1 MDLTILLTILGI
13 IATIAAPAAGYI
25 LKLRKEYKIYY
36 SVIWKSSKKLRAR
49 ELLGERPFED
59 YYYTRNIDNQIQRSF
74 ERRRNII
81 IVGPPLS
88 GKTRS
93 VYNALKQL
101 KKPLH
106 LLVPR
111 SVPVQ
116 NFQFPKDFV
125 FWKPQMI
132 FIDDLQYYIERQ
144 DSFYLLFRVAKERGI
159 PIAATCHSGRE
170 FKKVKN
176 KMVEQNLDLDIIFG
190 DDIIEMEKI
199 SADEGKLVSEKLGMK
214 WDTVKF
220 NGTIGSIFMRLSEM
234 ERRFDSCDNI
244 EKTILRSLRNLYK
257 SGIYEEN
264 SIFRLEWIK
273 KAAGMFELEGRD
285 FEWTGWI
292 KNLEDKEFAK
302 ITRRNKIW
310 AEDAYL
316 EFVVKPEVE
325 LQQTDIFESMTDVFS
340 DNAEV
345 LQMLGERAYDTG
357 IVDTQIADY
366 MKIAIGSFEK
376 VLALIDKDSQHAEYI
391 KAQNYLGQSY
401 WSLSKVKD
409 TIQNSLKA
417 VEYSNEILKTISIET
432 HPVEYARIKNRIGS
446 TYTAFAEIETRE
458 ENCLSAIEAYNEA
471 LKVFTFADF
480 PVEYARVHNN
490 LGGAYLILAEVKDK
504 TANYKKAITSFEE
517 TLRVVISADNPK
529 LYAIAKNNIANTY
542 ARLSDIEDSES
553 NLKRSIEAYNDV
565 LGQQSKEKAALQY
578 GMTKNNIGN
587 AYAMLALIKDKKL
600 NLDNAIR
607 AFEEALEVRKP
618 EQVPIQYANTMFN
631 LGDAYLVK
639 SELDNDAEPLY
650 RAIDAF
656 EESLIIRKE
665 TEYPIQFAECKTGL
679 GKAYVNL
686 AGFEDKTE
694 NYHKAIASFDDA
706 LKIFTEEKFP
716 ENYHM
721 LQEEISKAKK
731 IFF

>member
-25 LKLRKEYKIYY
+25 LKLRKEYKNYY
-36 SVIWKSSKKLRAR
+36 SVIWKSSKKLKAR
-49 ELLGERPFED
+49 ELLGERPYEE
-59 YYYTRNIDNQIQRSF
+59 YYYNRNIDTHIQRSL

-93 VYNALKQL
+93 FFNALKQL
-101 KKPLH
+101 KTPVH

-111 SVPVQ
+111 SVQVT
-116 NFQFPKDFV
+116 NFQFPKDFI

-144 DSFYLLFRVAKERGI
+144 DSFYLLFREAKERGI

-199 SADEGKLVSEKLGMK
+199 SAEEGKLVSEKLGMK

-234 ERRFDSCDNI
+234 ERRFDNCDNI

-264 SIFRLEWIK
+264 SIFSMDWIK

-292 KNLEDKEFAK
+292 KNLEDKEFVK
-302 ITRRNKIW
+302 IARRNKIW

-325 LQQTDIFESMTDVFS
+325 LQQTDIFENMTEVFA

-345 LQMLGERAYDTG
+345 LQMLGERAYDIG
-357 IVDTQIADY
+357 VVDTQIGDY

-376 VLALIDKDSQHAEYI
+376 VLTLIDKDFQHAEYI

-409 TIQNSLKA
+409 TIQNSMKA
-417 VEYSNEILKTISIET
+417 VEYSNEILKTISIES

-542 ARLSDIEDSES
+542 ARLSDIEDAES

-565 LGQQSKEKAALQY
+565 LAQQSKEKAALQY

-639 SELDNDAEPLY
+639 SELDKDAEPLY

-665 TEYPIQFAECKTGL
+665 TEYPIQFAECKAGL

-716 ENYHM
+716 ENYRM

>member
-25 LKLRKEYKIYY
+25 IKLRKEYKNYY
-36 SVIWKSSKKLRAR
+36 SVIWKKSSKLKAR

-59 YYYTRNIDNQIQRSF
+59 YYYSRNIDSQIQRSL

-93 VYNALKQL
+93 FFNALKQL
-101 KKPLH
+101 KNPVH

-116 NFQFPKDFV
+116 NFEFPKDFI
-125 FWKPQMI
+125 FWKPQMV
-132 FIDDLQYYIERQ
+132 FIDDLQYYVERQ
-144 DSFYLLFRVAKERGI
+144 DSFYLLFREAKERGI

-170 FKKVKN
+170 FKKVRN

-199 SADEGKLVSEKLGMK
+199 SAEEGKLVSEKLGMK

-234 ERRFDSCDNI
+234 ERRFDNCDNI

-273 KAAGMFELEGRD
+273 KAAGMFELDGRD
-285 FEWTGWI
+285 FEWTGWL
-292 KNLEDKEFAK
+292 KNLEDKEFVK
-302 ITRRNKIW
+302 IARRNKVW

-325 LQQTDIFESMTDVFS
+325 LQQTDIFESMTEAFA
-340 DNAEV
+340 DNPEV
-345 LQMLGERAYDTG
+345 LQMLGERAYDIG

-366 MKIAIGSFEK
+366 MKISIGAFEK
-376 VLALIDKDSQHAEYI
+376 VLGLIDKEAQHAEYI

-409 TIQNSLKA
+409 TILNCMKA
-417 VEYSNEILKTISIET
+417 VEYSNEVLKSISIES

-446 TYTAFAEIETRE
+446 TYTAFAEIESRE
-458 ENCLSAIEAYNEA
+458 ENCVMAIEAYNEA
-471 LKVFTFADF
+471 LKVFSLGNF

-490 LGGAYLILAEVKDK
+490 LGGAFLILAEVKEK
-504 TANYKKAITSFEE
+504 TANYKKAISSFEE
-517 TLRVVISADNPK
+517 TLKVITANENPK
-529 LYAIAKNNIANTY
+529 LFAIAKNNIANTY
-542 ARLSDIEDSES
+542 ARLSDIEDAEN
-553 NLKRSIEAYNDV
+553 NLTRSIEAYSDV
-565 LGQQSKEKAALQY
+565 LTMQSKEKAPLQY
-578 GMTKNNIGN
+578 SLTMNNIGN
-587 AYAMLALIKDKKL
+587 AYSMLALIKDKNQ
-600 NLDNAIR
+600 NLEKAIK
-607 AFEEALEVRKP
+607 AFEEALEFRKP
-618 EQVPIQYANTMFN
+618 DQVPILFANTMFN
-631 LGDAYLVK
+631 LGDVYLVK
-639 SELDNDAEPLY
+639 GEFENDPKLFY

-656 EESLIIRKE
+656 GESLEIRKADQ
-665 TEYPIQFAECKTGL
+665 YPVQHAECKFGL
-679 GKAYVNL
+679 GKAYLSL

-694 NYHKAIASFDDA
+694 NYQKAIASFDDA
-706 LKIFTEEKFP
+706 LKIFTEDKYP
-716 ENYHM
+716 ENYRL
-721 LQEEISKAKK
+721 LQEEISRAKK

>member
-25 LKLRKEYKIYY
+25 LKLRKEYKNYY
-36 SVIWKSSKKLRAR
+36 SVIWKSSKKLKAR
-49 ELLGERPFED
+49 ELLGERPYED
-59 YYYTRNIDNQIQRSF
+59 YYYTRNIDTQIQRSL

-93 VYNALKQL
+93 FLNALKQL
-101 KKPLH
+101 KIPVH

-111 SVPVQ
+111 SVQVT
-116 NFQFPKDFV
+116 NFQFPKDFI

-144 DSFYLLFRVAKERGI
+144 DSFYLLFREAKERGI

-234 ERRFDSCDNI
+234 ERRFDNCDNI
-244 EKTILRSLRNLYK
+244 EKTILRSIRNLYK

-292 KNLEDKEFAK
+292 KNLEDKEFVK
-302 ITRRNKIW
+302 IARRNKIW

-325 LQQTDIFESMTDVFS
+325 IQQTDIFESMTEVFS

-345 LQMLGERAYDTG
+345 LQMLGERACDIG
-357 IVDTQIADY
+357 MVDTQIGDY
-366 MKIAIGSFEK
+366 MKIAIGAFEK
-376 VLALIDKDSQHAEYI
+376 VLTLIDKDTQPTEYT

-409 TIQNSLKA
+409 TVQNSLKA
-417 VEYSNEILKTISIET
+417 VEYSNEVLKTISIES

-458 ENCLSAIEAYNEA
+458 ENCVSAIEAYNEA
-471 LKVFTFADF
+471 LKVLTLADF
-480 PVEYARVHNN
+480 PLDYARLHNN
-490 LGGAYLILAEVKDK
+490 LGGAYLILASVKDK
-504 TANYKKAITSFEE
+504 SLNYKKAITSFEE
-517 TLRVVISADNPK
+517 TLKVVTSADNPK

-542 ARLSDIEDSES
+542 ARLSDIEDAES

-565 LGQQSKEKAALQY
+565 LAQQSKEKAPLQY

-587 AYAMLALIKDKKL
+587 AYAMLALIKHKKL
-600 NLDNAIR
+600 NLDNAIS

-656 EESLIIRKE
+656 EESLKIRKE
-665 TEYPIQFAECKTGL
+665 AEYPIQFAECKAGL
-679 GKAYVNL
+679 GKAFVNL

-716 ENYHM
+716 ENYSM

>member
-13 IATIAAPAAGYI
+13 IATIAAPSAGYI
-25 LKLRKEYKIYY
+25 LKLRKEYRNYY
-36 SVIWKSSKKLRAR
+36 SVIWKSSKKLKAR
-49 ELLGERPFED
+49 ELLGERPFEE
-59 YYYTRNIDNQIQRSF
+59 YYYTRSIDNQIQRSL

-93 VYNALKQL
+93 FYNALKQL
-101 KKPLH
+101 KTPVH

-116 NFQFPKDFV
+116 NFQFPKDFI

-144 DSFYLLFRVAKERGI
+144 DSFYLLFREAKERGI
-159 PIAATCHSGRE
+159 PIVATCHSGRE
-170 FKKVKN
+170 YKKVRN

-199 SADEGKLVSEKLGMK
+199 SADEGRLVSEKLGMK

-234 ERRFDSCDNI
+234 ERRFDNCDNI

-273 KAAGMFELEGRD
+273 KAAGLFELEGRD

-292 KNLEDKEFAK
+292 KNLEDKEFVK
-302 ITRRNKIW
+302 IARRNKVW

-325 LQQTDIFESMTDVFS
+325 LQQTDIFESMTEVFT

-345 LQMLGERAYDTG
+345 LQMLGERAYDIG
-357 IVDTQIADY
+357 IVDTQIGNY
-366 MKIAIGSFEK
+366 MKIAIDAFEK
-376 VLALIDKDSQHAEYI
+376 VLILIDKDKQHNEYI
-391 KAQNYLGQSY
+391 KAESYLGQSY
-401 WSLSKVKD
+401 WSLSKVQD
-409 TIQNSLKA
+409 TLVNCAKSI
-417 VEYSNEILKTISIET
+417 EYFNEILKTISIET
-432 HPVEYARIKNRIGS
+432 HPVEYARIKNRIGN
-446 TYTAFAEIETRE
+446 TYTAFAEVESRE
-458 ENCLSAIEAYNEA
+458 ENCLIAINAYNEA
-471 LKVFTFADF
+471 LKVFSKRAY
-480 PVEYARVHNN
+480 PQEYARAHNN
-490 LGGAYLILAEVKDK
+490 LGGAYLILAEVKDR
-504 TANYKKAITSFEE
+504 TANYKKAISSFEE
-517 TLRVVISADNPK
+517 ALMVEIIKESPK
-529 LYAIAKNNIANTY
+529 LYALTKNNIANTY
-542 ARLSDIEDSES
+542 ARLSEIEDAES

-565 LGQQSKEKAALQY
+565 LALQSKEKAPLQY
-578 GMTKNNIGN
+578 GLTKNNIGN
-587 AYAMLALIKDKKL
+587 AYSMLAVIKDKKQ
-600 NLDNAIR
+600 NLDKAIS

-631 LGDAYLVK
+631 LGDAFLVK
-639 SELDNDAEPLY
+639 SELENNAEPLY

-656 EESLIIRKE
+656 EESIKIR
-665 TEYPIQFAECKTGL
+665 TENKYPIQFAECKFGL
-679 GKAYVNL
+679 GKAYLSL
-686 AGFEDKTE
+686 AGYEDKTE

-716 ENYHM
+716 ENYNL
-721 LQEEISKAKK
+721 LQEDISKAKK